1 MRVAV
6 IGAGGIG
13 GLYGGLLAR
22 AGHDVSLL
30 ARGRHLQ
37 AIQQRGLRDPER
49 AVRYVHRPAAAASD
63 DPRDLGPADLVL
75 FAVKTYDLDDGA
87 PRRSRP
93 CAPEACLLT
102 FQNGVDAPDRVAE
115 IVGEERVLIGTTGL
129 ETTILEP
136 GVIGHL
142 SPTHYVTVAALHGP
156 PTPQVGHVV
165 ETLRGA
171 EINASAVADGHRAL
185 WEKALILLPMATITS
200 VCRAPIGPIRE
211 LPETQRLVDQLIDE
225 VSAVAR
231 AYGYDLPEASARAR
245 SVISSWAYDGKAS
258 MARDFERGNRTELE
272 ALTGALVRLADAEMR
287 RRSRRAHGLRAV
299 ETAPATRLPG
309 RERGS
314 EVTPLGGRILGPKG
328 RLDAPFLAHA
338 KTTPPSSPIT
348 RTGIGSR
355 WRARFIGSAGSA
367 RASSTRVGRCCTTSS
382 ACRTPRRRR
391 STSNRSAWSP
401 RRRAG
406 ACGPYASGVWSAS
419 VSRRKPGSQADRR
432 LGRVIVTSG

>member
-30 ARGRHLQ
+30 ARGQHLRG
-37 AIQQRGLRDPER
+37 IQQRGLRVQSAQFGTFSVTP
-49 AVRYVHRPAAAASD
+49 AAASD
-63 DPRDLGPADLVL
+63 DPRDLGLSDLVL
-75 FAVKTYDLDDGA
+75 FAVKTYDLDEGA
-87 PRRSRP
+87 RAAQQIL
-93 CAPEACLLT
+93 APDACLLT

-115 IVGEERVLIGTTGL
+115 VLGQDRVLIGTTGL

-142 SPTHYVTVAALHGP
+142 SPTHYVTVGALHGP
-156 PTPQVGHVV
+156 PSPRVGHVV

-171 EINASAVADGHRAL
+171 QINASEVPDGHRAL
-185 WEKALILLPMATITS
+185 WEKAWILLPMATLTS

-245 SVISSWAYDGKAS
+245 TVISGWAYDGKAS

-272 ALTGALVRLADAEMR
+272 ALTGALVRLADAKSLDVPVARM
-287 RRSRRAHGLRAV
+287 AYALLKLRQQLDSQPD
-299 ETAPATRLPG
+299 E
-309 RERGS
+309 
-314 EVTPLGGRILGPKG
+314 KG
-328 RLDAPFLAHA
+328 
-338 KTTPPSSPIT
+338 
-348 RTGIGSR
+348 
-355 WRARFIGSAGSA
+355 
-367 RASSTRVGRCCTTSS
+367 VGRD
-382 ACRTPRRRR
+382 A
-391 STSNRSAWSP
+391 
-401 RRRAG
+401 AG
-406 ACGPYASGVWSAS
+406 
-419 VSRRKPGSQADRR
+419 R
-432 LGRVIVTSG
+432 